1 MKKIFSVIL
10 TLLTFIS
17 YSQSIN
23 TNTKNEVTALKN
35 YHGGFNVDLIID
47 YELINDSWIKQK
59 TDKGFIFYGGDS
71 IYIKRN
77 QGQWLFRELNL
88 INYNSSLKSY
98 IYNSQFGKTYINE
111 NFKIITFFDAQN
123 ENKKY
128 EYYIGKY
135 DENINPKKSPSKIEI
150 SNNQRITYYDKDYNK
165 IIKVDAEKIK
175 YYSIY
180 EVNAKNEIIDY
191 VKYYDYYSNLLL
203 WKYNAYKLSDKSFL
217 YDIVDG
223 EHYIYDSNENIRTK
237 IIHINPNK
245 LELVNYM
252 KSNNDEVYDFDEN
265 GKLTKNTKY
274 KNGAENIIVNYDS
287 NQDVKNAKSNDD
299 KYFFQGNPTSGYE
312 LIYNEEFNEKTIF
325 SWKENDYDAGK
336 RELANGG
343 YIMESKNNGG
353 IADVIDIDF
362 DMNKSDWVITAT
374 LDRLNSVQ
382 GAGLIIGASD
392 DGNSTQM
399 FLISGDG
406 YFNHYN
412 IYNGF
417 NISNLKDW
425 MYSNSIKTYNSRN
438 VISIMKIKDDVFVSV
453 NGQSI
458 YTTKF
463 TVLNSSTIG
472 LFTDKM
478 GNKIKFD

>member
-47 YELINDSWIKQK
+47 YELINDNWVKQK

-252 KSNNDEVYDFDEN
+252 KSNNDEVYDFDVN
-265 GKLTKNTKY
+265 GKLTKYTKY

-312 LIYNEEFNEKTIF
+312 LIYNEEFNEKTIV
-325 SWKENDYDAGK
+325 SWKEND
-336 RELANGG
+336 
-343 YIMESKNNGG
+343 
-353 IADVIDIDF
+353 
-362 DMNKSDWVITAT
+362 
-374 LDRLNSVQ
+374 
-382 GAGLIIGASD
+382 
-392 DGNSTQM
+392 
-399 FLISGDG
+399 
-406 YFNHYN
+406 
-412 IYNGF
+412 
-417 NISNLKDW
+417 
-425 MYSNSIKTYNSRN
+425 
-438 VISIMKIKDDVFVSV
+438 
-453 NGQSI
+453 
-458 YTTKF
+458 
-463 TVLNSSTIG
+463 
-472 LFTDKM
+472 
-478 GNKIKFD
+478 

>member
-165 IIKVDAEKIK
+165 IILPVSFGLI
-175 YYSIY
+175 
-180 EVNAKNEIIDY
+180 
-191 VKYYDYYSNLLL
+191 VKPIRQVQ
-203 WKYNAYKLSDKSFL
+203 LSL
-217 YDIVDG
+217 
-223 EHYIYDSNENIRTK
+223 TAQK
-237 IIHINPNK
+237 IIPDK
-245 LELVNYM
+245 T
-252 KSNNDEVYDFDEN
+252 VY
-265 GKLTKNTKY
+265 Y
-274 KNGAENIIVNYDS
+274 
-287 NQDVKNAKSNDD
+287 
-299 KYFFQGNPTSGYE
+299 QG
-312 LIYNEEFNEKTIF
+312 
-325 SWKENDYDAGK
+325 
-336 RELANGG
+336 
-343 YIMESKNNGG
+343 
-353 IADVIDIDF
+353 
-362 DMNKSDWVITAT
+362 
-374 LDRLNSVQ
+374 
-382 GAGLIIGASD
+382 GLI
-392 DGNSTQM
+392 
-399 FLISGDG
+399 FL
-406 YFNHYN
+406 F
-412 IYNGF
+412 
-417 NISNLKDW
+417 
-425 MYSNSIKTYNSRN
+425 
-438 VISIMKIKDDVFVSV
+438 KI
-453 NGQSI
+453 
-458 YTTKF
+458 
-463 TVLNSSTIG
+463 
-472 LFTDKM
+472 
-478 GNKIKFD
+478 

>member
-1 MKKIFSVIL
+1 
-10 TLLTFIS
+10 
-17 YSQSIN
+17 
-23 TNTKNEVTALKN
+23 
-35 YHGGFNVDLIID
+35 
-47 YELINDSWIKQK
+47 
-59 TDKGFIFYGGDS
+59 
-71 IYIKRN
+71 
-77 QGQWLFRELNL
+77 
-88 INYNSSLKSY
+88 
-98 IYNSQFGKTYINE
+98 
-111 NFKIITFFDAQN
+111 
-123 ENKKY
+123 
-128 EYYIGKY
+128 
-135 DENINPKKSPSKIEI
+135 
-150 SNNQRITYYDKDYNK
+150 
-165 IIKVDAEKIK
+165 
-175 YYSIY
+175 
-180 EVNAKNEIIDY
+180 
-191 VKYYDYYSNLLL
+191 
-203 WKYNAYKLSDKSFL
+203 
-217 YDIVDG
+217 
-223 EHYIYDSNENIRTK
+223 
-237 IIHINPNK
+237 
-245 LELVNYM
+245 M
-252 KSNNDEVYDFDEN
+252 KSNNDEVYDFDVN
-265 GKLTKNTKY
+265 GKLTKYTKY

-478 GNKIKFD
+478 GNKIKFDNLVIKKLNAELPQKFFNFKNYIASKSKFKGNGSGFLVNNQGIIATNYHVIEGAKEIYVESNKKDYKCSIVAIDKINDLAILKIQNFNTNPIKYTISSITSETGSSIFALGFPYALSLLGNEIKLTDGLISSTSGYQNDVTTYQISVPVQPGNSGGPLFDENGNVIGIVSSKFTLGDNVSYAIKSNYLLKLLTKNNIIINKKNSISNLKLTEKVKELSKTTLLIKIK